1 MASEDTV
8 TQIEQVKPMTTEM
21 LEGIKVIEL
30 NWHASGKFKPP
41 VGFKLYEALQND
53 SFRRALANRGI
64 KLPRSEEQEELEASL
79 GHPSLTQQQTAAV
92 LTVVNFSDKR
102 SRNVKLRELGISVS
116 TWNGWLKDE
125 SFRDYYFNL
134 ANQQF
139 AHALPVAQESLIRAM
154 ESGKVEGI
162 KFYMDLM
169 GKGPSSSEASGHNV
183 RMVLQKLIEVLQLH
197 IRDPELLGAIGIDF
211 DRVLKG
217 ESPVGPQNAL
227 VQSGVL

>member
-21 LEGIKVIEL
+21 LEGLKIIEL

-41 VGFKLYEALQND
+41 VGFKLYTALQND
-53 SFRRALANRGI
+53 SFRRALINRGI
-64 KLPRSEEQEELEASL
+64 KLPKSEAEEELEASL
-79 GHPSLTQQQTAAV
+79 SIPSLTQQQTAAV

-102 SRNVKLRELGISVS
+102 SRNAKLRDLGISVS
-116 TWNGWLKDE
+116 TWNGWLRDE
-125 SFRDYYFNL
+125 GFREYYFKL

-139 AHALPVAQESLIRAM
+139 AHALPIAQESLVRAM
-154 ESGKVEGI
+154 EAGKVEGI
-162 KFYMDLM
+162 KFYMDLQ
-169 GKGPSSSEASGHNV
+169 GKGPASAEASGHNV